1 MRLSWSIIVPLLLS
15 IQLVHSQEDE
25 EQSDI
30 IENDPWGK
38 TTIPAIN
45 GALELNETNYND
57 AFTAYDRMYVQF
69 YAPWCW
75 HSQDFDKEYLPA
87 AIASAKEKDSKVV
100 FAKMER
106 TLPWH
111 AELCT
116 SWGVPPVTPNVRYV
130 MNGVIT
136 QYTGEMTTSG
146 LLDWAKGRLGS
157 PYTKISTI
165 TEAEALIKVCV
176 PPHLAITHHAPHH
189 HQLLIISPS
198 PTQLCARDSFVC
210 FVLFCLVL
218 HVFNSVSCKG
228 AGA

>member
-1 MRLSWSIIVPLLLS
+1 MRLSWSIVPLLLS

-25 EQSDI
+25 EESDV

-45 GALELNETNYND
+45 GALELNETNYKD
-57 AFTAYDRMYVQF
+57 AFKAYDRMYVQF

-146 LLDWAKGRLGS
+146 LLGWAKGRLGS

-165 TEAEALIKVCV
+165 KEAEALIKVGLACHTQKAT
-176 PPHLAITHHAPHH
+176 PPPASTH
-189 HQLLIISPS
+189 ISAAN
-198 PTQLCARDSFVC
+198 TALCSSFFLFY
-210 FVLFCLVL
+210 FVLFGLVF
-218 HVFNSVSCKG
+218 VCVTFG
-228 AGA
+228 TI